1 MEELW
6 LFCDICNDENT
17 HQILK
22 SRTSTKKGFS
32 FQGVVKCLECDSTSS
47 KEVNEEP
54 PLTLKL
60 RISMDDVT
68 VNDTL
73 TVDRG
78 ILIEVGQTRP
88 HPDGL
93 ILVTGLELPHKR
105 LNQAYSQD
113 NPIVWAKKATH
124 SKIRLAVHDGDLT
137 DSYKEVFEIS
147 VEFNKGMKVK
157 LEDQLAR
164 IIGITLHGG
173 KSVSSAFAFEIARV
187 TCKYIIEKPRPLP
200 RFHRVNNHD

>member
-6 LFCDICNDENT
+6 LLCDICNDVNT

-124 SKIRLAVHDGDLT
+124 SKIRFAVHDGDLT

>member
-32 FQGVVKCLECDSTSS
+32 FQGVVKWLECDSTSS

-60 RISMDDVT
+60 RISMDDET

-124 SKIRLAVHDGDLT
+124 SKIRFAVHDGDLT

-187 TCKYIIEKPRPLP
+187 TCKYIVEKPRPPP

>member
-60 RISMDDVT
+60 RISMDDET

-124 SKIRLAVHDGDLT
+124 SKIRFAVHDGDLT

-187 TCKYIIEKPRPLP
+187 TCKYIVEKPRPPP

>member
-60 RISMDDVT
+60 RISMDDET

-124 SKIRLAVHDGDLT
+124 SKIRFAVHDGDLT

-187 TCKYIIEKPRPLP
+187 TCKYIVEKPRPPP
-200 RFHRVNNHD
+200 RFHRANNHD

>member
-60 RISMDDVT
+60 RISMDDET

-113 NPIVWAKKATH
+113 NTIVWAKKATH
-124 SKIRLAVHDGDLT
+124 SKIRFAVHDGDLT

-187 TCKYIIEKPRPLP
+187 TCKYIVEKPRPPP

>member
-124 SKIRLAVHDGDLT
+124 SKIRFAVHDGDLT

>member
-6 LFCDICNDENT
+6 LFCDICNEEST
-17 HQILK
+17 HHILK

-32 FQGVVKCLECDSTSS
+32 FQGVVKCIECNSTSS

-54 PLTLKL
+54 PLNLKL
-60 RISMDDVT
+60 RISIDDET
-68 VNDTL
+68 VNDIL

-78 ILIEVGQTRP
+78 IQIEVGQTRP

-93 ILVTGLELPHKR
+93 ILITGLELPHKR
-105 LNQAYSQD
+105 LNQVYSQD

-124 SKIRLAVHDGDLT
+124 SKIRFAVHDGDQT
-137 DSYKEVFEIS
+137 DSYKQEFEIN

-157 LEDQLAR
+157 LEDNLAR

-187 TCKYIIEKPRPLP
+187 TCKYIVEKPRSPP
-200 RFHRVNNHD
+200 RFYRSNNYD

>member
-1 MEELW
+1 MQELW

-60 RISMDDVT
+60 RISMDDET

-124 SKIRLAVHDGDLT
+124 SKIRFAVHDGDLT

-187 TCKYIIEKPRPLP
+187 TCKYIVEKPRPPP